1 MRVKIDI
8 DDALMNDAFA
18 CSKAKTQKELIH
30 EALKEF
36 IRIRKRKDLTE
47 LAGRIRL
54 RKNFDHKK
62 MRTLRG

>member
-8 DDALMNDAFA
+8 DKVLLNEAFS
-18 CSKAKTQKELIH
+18 CSKASTVEELIH
-30 EALKEF
+30 ETLEEF
-36 IRIRKRKDLTE
+36 IRIRKRKDLSE
-47 LAGRIRL
+47 LAGRIRF

>member
-8 DDALMNDAFA
+8 DKVLLNEALS
-18 CSKAKTQKELIH
+18 CSKASTVEELIH
-30 EALKEF
+30 ETLEEF
-36 IRIRKRKDLTE
+36 IRIRKRKDLSE
-47 LAGRIRL
+47 LAGRIRF